1 MNPAARKIS
10 RRRFFAVSGALA
22 FGAVCRSNFAL
33 AESSVTYSWA
43 GEVMGALSS
52 VKLVLPDGNKAERA
66 KAEKIVQLCE
76 LEAKRLERIFSLFI
90 PGSTIRTLNKEGYIT
105 NPPAELVSVVEEAL
119 RLSVVSDGAFDIT
132 IQPLWSA
139 LYYAGRDSIS
149 NDDFKRLKALVDYQ
163 QISCSTRQIRLGKKG
178 AQITLNGIAQGFITD
193 RIVCLLREQGVQN
206 VLVQMGESYALGRN
220 SRNLPWNIGLE
231 CPDLSIKV
239 AKEVEISN
247 AALATSGGY
256 GTPFNEDG
264 TSHHLI
270 DARSGKSANIH
281 RSISVQA
288 LSATIADGLSTTL
301 FLLPGD
307 HAPLLLGN
315 YTGAQVVYRA

>member
-22 FGAVCRSNFAL
+22 FGAVCRNNFAL
-33 AESSVTYSWA
+33 AESSASYSWD
-43 GEVMGALSS
+43 GEVMGARSS
-52 VKLVLPDGNKAERA
+52 MKLVLPDGNKAERA
-66 KAEKIVQLCE
+66 RAEKIVQLCE

-90 PGSTIRTLNKEGYIT
+90 PGSTIRTLNKDGYIT

-119 RLSVVSDGAFDIT
+119 RLSVISDGAFDIT
-132 IQPLWSA
+132 IQPLWWA

-149 NDDFKRLKALVDYQ
+149 KDDFKRLKALVDFQ
-163 QISCSTRQIRLGKKG
+163 QVGCSTRQIRLGKRG

-220 SRNLPWNIGLE
+220 AKNFPWTIGLE
-231 CPDLSIKV
+231 SPEGASKLVKS
-239 AKEVEISN
+239 VELCD

-256 GTPFNEDG
+256 GTPFNSDDK
-264 TSHHLI
+264 SHHLI
-270 DARSGKSANIH
+270 DASSGQVANFH
-281 RSISVQA
+281 SSLSVQA
-288 LSATIADGLSTTL
+288 STATVADGLSTALYLVPQSRFSTITT
-301 FLLPGD
+301 
-307 HAPLLLGN
+307 N
-315 YTGAQVVYRA
+315 YPSSVIVDLT